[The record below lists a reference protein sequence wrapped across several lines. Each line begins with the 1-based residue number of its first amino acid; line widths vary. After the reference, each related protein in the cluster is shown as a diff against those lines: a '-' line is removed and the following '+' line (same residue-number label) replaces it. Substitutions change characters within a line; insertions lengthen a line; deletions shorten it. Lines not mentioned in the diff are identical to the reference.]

1 MGALTRRTVG
11 RSTRKTSWGTGIMY
25 IHSYLHKWNTQA
37 SNGFLNLEGQSLEI
51 GNILL

>member
-25 IHSYLHKWNTQA
+25 VHSYLHKWSTQVN
-37 SNGFLNLEGQSLEI
+37 NGFLNVKCQNLEVGK
-51 GNILL
+51 ILK